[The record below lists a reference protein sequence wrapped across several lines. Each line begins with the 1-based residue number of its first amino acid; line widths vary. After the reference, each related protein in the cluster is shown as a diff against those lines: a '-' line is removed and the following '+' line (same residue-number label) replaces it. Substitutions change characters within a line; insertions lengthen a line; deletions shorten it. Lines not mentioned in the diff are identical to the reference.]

1 MSLFAGNLWKVTVDG
16 YSLDGFV
23 YSLSF
28 FNGKKRWLE
37 NYSPQTLSLTID
49 NSTNLAGAFLPGSEI
64 KVYRDGVGTN
74 NNARSFFYTQ
84 AVSYDDGFQY
94 ASGGATATITAI
106 DLFGV
111 LSREQLVDA
120 DLGDFNCLAQL
131 AEYTPLISFTSD
143 GNSIAVVTNDYTG
156 TIGAR
161 LAENMQTEHGLMI
174 NYGDTIKLLA
184 RSQVGENVSSLS
196 FGGTAS
202 ATVLPMNAVFRSA
215 LGDSFNN
222 VVTVDGPWGAFTAT
236 NAAGVALW
244 GTWATT
250 TTQVDGSGSQAQA
263 CAEYLAALMG
273 DALSVNQVYFE
284 IHVMDYA
291 VNPSTLTL
299 FQQYNDFISQN
310 IDVVYRIPGTV
321 SDTTYKCV
329 IEGLQINSDPEK
341 TEYVFFLTPAELYRS
356 FILDDAIFGTLDN
369 NRLSYGDTIVA

>member
-1 MSLFAGNLWKVTVDG
+1 MSNQNLWKVTVDG
-16 YSLDGFV
+16 ISLNGFV

-49 NSTNLAGAFLPGSEI
+49 NSTNLAASFLPGSEI
-64 KVYRDGVGTN
+64 KVYRDGVGSN

-84 AVSYDDGFQY
+84 SVSYDDGFQY

-111 LSREQLVDA
+111 LSREQLVNE
-120 DLGDFNCLAQL
+120 DLGDLNTLEQL
-131 AEYTPLISFTSD
+131 SPYTGLISFTND
-143 GNSIAVVTNDYTG
+143 GNSAAYPTDNYTG

-161 LAENMQTEHGLMI
+161 LAQNMQTEHGLMV

-184 RSQVGENVSSLS
+184 RSQVGENVSTLS
-196 FGGTAS
+196 FGGIAS

-222 VVTVDGPWGAFTAT
+222 VVTVDAPVGSYTAT

-250 TTQVDGSGSQAQA
+250 TTQVDGSSSQVQG

-291 VNPSTLTL
+291 VNPFTLTL
-299 FQQYNDFISQN
+299 FNDYNDFISQN
-310 IDVVYRIPGTV
+310 IDVVYRIPGTP

-329 IEGLQINSDPEK
+329 IEGLQINSDPSK

-369 NRLSYGDTIVA
+369 NRLSYGLAGF

>member
-1 MSLFAGNLWKVTVDG
+1 MSQNLWKVTVDG

-37 NYSPQTLSLTID
+37 NYSPQSLSLTID
-49 NSTNLAGAFLPGSEI
+49 NSTNLAASFLPGSEI

-84 AVSYDDGFQY
+84 SVSYDDGFQY

-111 LSREQLVDA
+111 LSREQLVNE
-120 DLGDFNCLAQL
+120 DLGDLNTLEQL
-131 AEYTPLISFTSD
+131 SPYTALISFTND
-143 GNSIAVVTNDYTG
+143 GNSAAYPTDNYTG

-161 LAENMQTEHGLMI
+161 LAQNMQTEHGLMI

-184 RSQVGENVSSLS
+184 RSQVGENVSTLS
-196 FGGTAS
+196 FGGIAS

-222 VVTVDGPWGAFTAT
+222 VVTVDAPVGSYTAT

-250 TTQVDGSGSQAQA
+250 TTQVDGSSSQVQG

-284 IHVMDYA
+284 IHVWDYA

-321 SDTTYKCV
+321 SDTTYECV

-341 TEYVFFLTPAELYRS
+341 TEYVFYLTPAELYRS
-356 FILDDAIFGTLDN
+356 FILDDPIFGTLDN
-369 NRLSYGDTIVA
+369 NRLSYGLAGF

>member
-1 MSLFAGNLWKVTVDG
+1 MSNQNLWKVTVDG
-16 YSLDGFV
+16 YSLNGFV

-49 NSTNLAGAFLPGSEI
+49 NSTGLASAFLPGSEI
-64 KVYRDGVGTN
+64 KVFRDGVGTN
-74 NNARSFFYTQ
+74 NNARSFFYTE

-111 LSREQLVDA
+111 LSREQLVDE
-120 DLGDFNCLAQL
+120 DLGDLNTLEQL
-131 AEYTPLISFTSD
+131 SPYTALISFTND
-143 GNSIAVVTNDYTG
+143 GNSAAYPTENYTG

-161 LAENMQTEHGLMI
+161 LAQNMQTEHGLMI

-184 RSQVGENVSSLS
+184 RSQVGENVSTLS

-202 ATVLPMNAVFRSA
+202 ATVLPMNAVFRSG
-215 LGDSFNN
+215 LGDSFNT
-222 VVTVDGPWGAFTAT
+222 VVTVDAPVGSSTAT
-236 NAAGVALW
+236 NAVGVSLW

-250 TTQVDGSGSQAQA
+250 TTQVDGSFTQVQG

-273 DALSVNQVYFE
+273 NALIENMVYFE
-284 IHVMDYA
+284 IHVWDYA

-310 IDVVYRIPGTV
+310 IDVVYRLPGNP
-321 SDTTYKCV
+321 SDTTFECV

-341 TEYVFFLTPAELYRS
+341 TEYVFYLTPADLYRS
-356 FILDDAIFGTLDN
+356 FILDDPIFGTLDN
-369 NRLSYGDTIVA
+369 NRLSYGLAGF

>member
-1 MSLFAGNLWKVTVDG
+1 MSQNLWKVTVDG

-28 FNGKKRWLE
+28 FNGKRRWLE
-37 NYSPQTLSLTID
+37 NYSPQNLSLTID
-49 NSTNLAGAFLPGSEI
+49 NSTNLAASFLPGSEI

-84 AVSYDDGFQY
+84 SVSYDDGFQY

-111 LSREQLVDA
+111 LSREQLVEE
-120 DLGDFNCLAQL
+120 DLGDLNTLEQL
-131 AEYTPLISFTSD
+131 SPYTALISFTND
-143 GNSIAVVTNDYTG
+143 GNSAAYGTLNYTG
-156 TIGAR
+156 SIGAR
-161 LAENMQTEHGLMI
+161 LTQNMQTEHGLMI

-184 RSQVGENVSSLS
+184 RSQVGDNVSTLS
-196 FGGTAS
+196 FGGLAS

-222 VVTVDGPWGAFTAT
+222 VVTVDAPVGSYTAT

-250 TTQVDGSGSQAQA
+250 TTQVDGSSSQVQG

-273 DALSVNQVYFE
+273 DALSVNQIYFE
-284 IHVMDYA
+284 IHVWDYA

-321 SDTTYKCV
+321 SDTTYECV

-369 NRLSYGDTIVA
+369 NRLSYGLAGF

>member
-1 MSLFAGNLWKVTVDG
+1 MSQNLWKVTVDG
-16 YSLDGFV
+16 YSLNGFV

-28 FNGKKRWLE
+28 FNGKRRWLE
-37 NYSPQTLSLTID
+37 NYSPQNLSLTID
-49 NSTNLAGAFLPGSEI
+49 NSTNLAASFLPGSEI

-84 AVSYDDGFQY
+84 SVSYDDGFQY

-111 LSREQLVDA
+111 LSREQLVNE
-120 DLGDFNCLAQL
+120 DLGDLNTLEQL
-131 AEYTPLISFTSD
+131 SPYTSLISFTND
-143 GNSIAVVTNDYTG
+143 GNSGAYPTPNYTG

-161 LAENMQTEHGLMI
+161 LAQNMQTEHGLMI

-184 RSQVGENVSSLS
+184 RSQVGDNVSTLS
-196 FGGTAS
+196 FGGVAS

-222 VVTVDGPWGAFTAT
+222 VVTVDAPVGSYTAT

-250 TTQVDGSGSQAQA
+250 TTQVDGSSSQVQG

-273 DALSVNQVYFE
+273 DALSVNQIYFE
-284 IHVMDYA
+284 IHVWDYA

-321 SDTTYKCV
+321 SDTTYECV

-369 NRLSYGDTIVA
+369 NRLSYGLAGF

>member
-1 MSLFAGNLWKVTVDG
+1 MSNQNLWKVTVDG

-49 NSTNLAGAFLPGSEI
+49 NSTGLASAFLPGSEI

-74 NNARSFFYTQ
+74 NNARNFFYTQ
-84 AVSYDDGFQY
+84 SVSYDDGFQY

-111 LSREQLVDA
+111 LSREQLVEE
-120 DLGDFNCLAQL
+120 DLGDLNTLEQL
-131 AEYTPLISFTSD
+131 SPYTGLISFTND
-143 GNSIAVVTNDYTG
+143 GNSAAYGTLNYTG

-161 LAENMQTEHGLMI
+161 LAQNMQTEHGLMI

-184 RSQVGENVSSLS
+184 RSQVGENVSTLS

-222 VVTVDGPWGAFTAT
+222 VVTVDAPVGSSTAT

-250 TTQVDGSGSQAQA
+250 TTQVDGSLTQVQG

-273 DALSVNQVYFE
+273 DALSENQVYFE
-284 IHVMDYA
+284 IHVWDYA

-310 IDVVYRIPGTV
+310 IDVVYRLPGNP
-321 SDTTYKCV
+321 SDTTFECV

-341 TEYVFFLTPAELYRS
+341 TEYVFYLTPADLYRS

-369 NRLSYGDTIVA
+369 NRLSYGLAGF

>member
-1 MSLFAGNLWKVTVDG
+1 MSQNLWKVTVDG

-28 FNGKKRWLE
+28 FNGKRRWLE
-37 NYSPQTLSLTID
+37 NYSPQNLSLTID
-49 NSTNLAGAFLPGSEI
+49 NSTNLAASFLPGSEI

-84 AVSYDDGFQY
+84 SVSYDDGFQY

-111 LSREQLVDA
+111 LSREQLVNET
-120 DLGDFNCLAQL
+120 LGDLNTLEQL
-131 AEYTPLISFTSD
+131 SPYTSLISFTND
-143 GNSIAVVTNDYTG
+143 GNSGAYPTPNYTG

-161 LAENMQTEHGLMI
+161 LAQNMQTEHGLMI

-184 RSQVGENVSSLS
+184 RSQVGDNVSTLS
-196 FGGTAS
+196 FGGVAS
-202 ATVLPMNAVFRSA
+202 ATVIPMNAVFRSA

-222 VVTVDGPWGAFTAT
+222 VVTVDAPVGSYTAT

-250 TTQVDGSGSQAQA
+250 TTQVDGSSSQVQG

-273 DALSVNQVYFE
+273 DALSVNQIYFE
-284 IHVMDYA
+284 IHVWDYA

-321 SDTTYKCV
+321 SDTTYECV

-369 NRLSYGDTIVA
+369 NRLSYGLAGF

>member
-1 MSLFAGNLWKVTVDG
+1 MSQNLWKVTVDG

-28 FNGKKRWLE
+28 FNGKRRWLE
-37 NYSPQTLSLTID
+37 NYSPQNLSLTID
-49 NSTNLAGAFLPGSEI
+49 NSTNLAASFLPGSEI

-84 AVSYDDGFQY
+84 SVSYDDGFQY

-111 LSREQLVDA
+111 LSREQLVNQT
-120 DLGDFNCLAQL
+120 LGDLNTLEQL
-131 AEYTPLISFTSD
+131 SPFTSLISFTND
-143 GNSIAVVTNDYTG
+143 GNSGAYPTPNYTG

-161 LAENMQTEHGLMI
+161 LAQNMQTEHGLMI
-174 NYGDTIKLLA
+174 NYGNTIKLLA
-184 RSQVGENVSSLS
+184 RSQVGDNVSTLS
-196 FGGTAS
+196 FGGVAS
-202 ATVLPMNAVFRSA
+202 ATVIPMNAVFRSA

-222 VVTVDGPWGAFTAT
+222 VVTVDAPVGSYTAT

-250 TTQVDGSGSQAQA
+250 TTQVDGSSSQVQG

-273 DALSVNQVYFE
+273 DALSVNQIYFE
-284 IHVMDYA
+284 IHVWDYA

-321 SDTTYKCV
+321 SDTTYECV

-356 FILDDAIFGTLDN
+356 FILNDAIFGTLDN
-369 NRLSYGDTIVA
+369 NRLSYGLAGF

>member
-1 MSLFAGNLWKVTVDG
+1 VF
-16 YSLDGFV
+16 
-23 YSLSF
+23 
-28 FNGKKRWLE
+28 
-37 NYSPQTLSLTID
+37 
-49 NSTNLAGAFLPGSEI
+49 
-64 KVYRDGVGTN
+64 RDAVGTN

-84 AVSYDDGFQY
+84 SVSFDDGFQY
-94 ASGGATATITAI
+94 ASGGATATITGI

-111 LSREQLVDA
+111 LSREQLVNE
-120 DLGDFNCLAQL
+120 DLGDLNTLEQL
-131 AEYTPLISFTSD
+131 SPYTSLISFTND
-143 GNSIAVVTNDYTG
+143 GNSAAYPTDNYTG

-161 LAENMQTEHGLMI
+161 LAQNMQTEHGLMI

-184 RSQVGENVSSLS
+184 RSQVGENVSTLS
-196 FGGTAS
+196 FGGIAS

-222 VVTVDGPWGAFTAT
+222 VVTVDAPVGSSTAT
-236 NAAGVALW
+236 NAAGVALF

-250 TTQVDGSGSQAQA
+250 TTQVDGSLTQVQG

-273 DALSVNQVYFE
+273 DFLSVNQVYFE

-299 FQQYNDFISQN
+299 FNQYNDFISQN
-310 IDVVYRIPGTV
+310 IDVVYRLPGDP
-321 SDTTYKCV
+321 SDTTFQCV

-341 TEYVFFLTPAELYRS
+341 TEYVFYLTPAELYRS

-369 NRLSYGDTIVA
+369 NRLSYGLAGF

>member
-1 MSLFAGNLWKVTVDG
+1 MSNQNLWKVTVDG
-16 YSLDGFV
+16 FSHDGFV

-37 NYSPQTLSLTID
+37 NYSPQSLSLTID
-49 NSTNLAGAFLPGSEI
+49 NSTGLASAFLPGSEI

-84 AVSYDDGFQY
+84 SVSFDDGFQY
-94 ASGGATATITAI
+94 ASGGATATISGI

-111 LSREQLVDA
+111 LSREQLVNE
-120 DLGDFNCLAQL
+120 DLGDLNTLEQL
-131 AEYTPLISFTSD
+131 SPYTGLISFTND
-143 GNSIAVVTNDYTG
+143 GNSAAYGTLNYTG
-156 TIGAR
+156 SIGAR
-161 LAENMQTEHGLMI
+161 LAQNMQTEHGLMF

-184 RSQVGENVSSLS
+184 RSQVGENVSTLS
-196 FGGTAS
+196 FGGIAS

-222 VVTVDGPWGAFTAT
+222 VVTVDAPPGSYTAT
-236 NAAGVALW
+236 NAASVTLYAE
-244 GTWATT
+244 WATT
-250 TTQVDGSGSQAQA
+250 TTQVDGSSSQVQG

-273 DALSVNQVYFE
+273 DPLSDNQVYFE

-299 FQQYNDFISQN
+299 FNQYNDFISQN
-310 IDVVYRIPGTV
+310 IDVVYRTPGTL
-321 SDTTYKCV
+321 SDTTFQCV
-329 IEGLQINSDPEK
+329 IEGLQINSDPQK
-341 TEYVFFLTPAELYRS
+341 TEYVFFLTPAALYRS

-369 NRLSYGDTIVA
+369 NRLSYGVAGF

>member
-273 DALSVNQVYFE
+273 DALSVNQIYFE

-369 NRLSYGDTIVA
+369 NRLSYGDTVVA

>member
-1 MSLFAGNLWKVTVDG
+1 LAA
-16 YSLDGFV
+16 
-23 YSLSF
+23 SF
-28 FNGKKRWLE
+28 
-37 NYSPQTLSLTID
+37 Q
-49 NSTNLAGAFLPGSEI
+49 PGSEI

-84 AVSYDDGFQY
+84 SVSYDDGFQY

-111 LSREQLVDA
+111 LSREQLVNE
-120 DLGDFNCLAQL
+120 DLGDLNTLEQL
-131 AEYTPLISFTSD
+131 SPYTALISFTND
-143 GNSIAVVTNDYTG
+143 GNSGAYPTPNYTG

-161 LAENMQTEHGLMI
+161 LAQNMQTEHGLMI

-184 RSQVGENVSSLS
+184 RSQVGDNISTLS
-196 FGGTAS
+196 FGGVAS

-222 VVTVDGPWGAFTAT
+222 VVTVDAPVGSSTAT

-250 TTQVDGSGSQAQA
+250 TTQVDGSLNQVQGCAQ
-263 CAEYLAALMG
+263 YLAALMG
-273 DALSVNQVYFE
+273 DALSVNQIYFE
-284 IHVMDYA
+284 IHVWDYA

-299 FQQYNDFISQN
+299 FMQYNDFISQN
-310 IDVVYRIPGTV
+310 IDVVYRIPGTL
-321 SDTTYKCV
+321 SDTTYECV

-341 TEYVFFLTPAELYRS
+341 TEYVFYLTPAELYRS
-356 FILDDAIFGTLDN
+356 FILDDPIFGTLDN
-369 NRLSYGDTIVA
+369 NRLSYGLAGF

>member
-1 MSLFAGNLWKVTVDG
+1 MSNQNLWKVTVDG
-16 YSLDGFV
+16 ISLNGFV

-49 NSTNLAGAFLPGSEI
+49 NSTNLAASFLPGSEI
-64 KVYRDGVGTN
+64 KVYRDGVGSN

-84 AVSYDDGFQY
+84 SVSYDDGFQY

-111 LSREQLVDA
+111 LSREQLVNE
-120 DLGDFNCLAQL
+120 DLGDLNTLEQL
-131 AEYTPLISFTSD
+131 SPYTGLISFTND
-143 GNSIAVVTNDYTG
+143 GNSAAYPTDNYTG

-161 LAENMQTEHGLMI
+161 LAQNMQTEHGLMV

-184 RSQVGENVSSLS
+184 RSQVGENVSTLS
-196 FGGTAS
+196 FGGIAS

-222 VVTVDGPWGAFTAT
+222 VVTVDAPVGSYTAT

-250 TTQVDGSGSQAQA
+250 TTQVDGSSSQVQG

-291 VNPSTLTL
+291 VNPFTLTL
-299 FQQYNDFISQN
+299 FNDYNDFISQN
-310 IDVVYRIPGTV
+310 IDVVYRIPGTP

-329 IEGLQINSDPEK
+329 IEGLQINSDPSK

-369 NRLSYGDTIVA
+369 NRLSYGDTVVA

>member
-1 MSLFAGNLWKVTVDG
+1 MSQNLWKVTVDG

-28 FNGKKRWLE
+28 FNGKRRWLE
-37 NYSPQTLSLTID
+37 NYSPQNLSLTID
-49 NSTNLAGAFLPGSEI
+49 NSTNLAASFLPGSEI

-84 AVSYDDGFQY
+84 SVSYDDGFQY

-111 LSREQLVDA
+111 LSREQLVNQT
-120 DLGDFNCLAQL
+120 LGDLNTLEQL
-131 AEYTPLISFTSD
+131 SPFTTLISFTND
-143 GNSIAVVTNDYTG
+143 GNSGAYPTPNYTG

-161 LAENMQTEHGLMI
+161 LAQNMQTEHGLMI

-184 RSQVGENVSSLS
+184 RSQVGDNISTLS
-196 FGGTAS
+196 FGGIAS

-222 VVTVDGPWGAFTAT
+222 VVTVDAPVGSSTAT

-250 TTQVDGSGSQAQA
+250 TTQVDGSLNQVQGCAQ
-263 CAEYLAALMG
+263 YLAALMG
-273 DALSVNQVYFE
+273 DALSVNQIYFE
-284 IHVMDYA
+284 IHVWDYA

-299 FQQYNDFISQN
+299 FMQYNDFISQN

-321 SDTTYKCV
+321 SDTTYECV

-341 TEYVFFLTPAELYRS
+341 TEYVFYLTPAELYRS

-369 NRLSYGDTIVA
+369 NRLSYGLAGF

>member
-1 MSLFAGNLWKVTVDG
+1 MSQNLWKVTVDG

-37 NYSPQTLSLTID
+37 NYSPQNLSLTID
-49 NSTNLAGAFLPGSEI
+49 NSTNLAASFLPGSEI

-84 AVSYDDGFQY
+84 SVSYDDGFQY

-111 LSREQLVDA
+111 LSREQLVNET
-120 DLGDFNCLAQL
+120 LGDLNTLEQL
-131 AEYTPLISFTSD
+131 SPYTSLISFTND
-143 GNSIAVVTNDYTG
+143 GNSGAYPTPNYTG

-161 LAENMQTEHGLMI
+161 LAQNMQTEHGLMI

-184 RSQVGENVSSLS
+184 RSQVGDNVSTLS
-196 FGGTAS
+196 FGGVAS

-222 VVTVDGPWGAFTAT
+222 VVTVDAPVGSYTAT

-250 TTQVDGSGSQAQA
+250 TTQVDGSSSQVQG

-273 DALSVNQVYFE
+273 DALSVNQIYFE
-284 IHVMDYA
+284 IHVWDYA

-310 IDVVYRIPGTV
+310 INVVYRIPGTV
-321 SDTTYKCV
+321 SDTTYECV

-369 NRLSYGDTIVA
+369 NRLSYGLAGF

>member
-1 MSLFAGNLWKVTVDG
+1 MTNQNLWKVTVDG
-16 YSLDGFV
+16 YSLHGYV

-37 NYSPQTLSLTID
+37 NYSPQTLTLTID
-49 NSTNLAGAFLPGSEI
+49 NSTNLASIFLPGSEI

-111 LSREQLVDA
+111 LSREQLVEE
-120 DLGDFNCLAQL
+120 DLGDLNTLEQL
-131 AEYTPLISFTSD
+131 SPYTALISFTND
-143 GNSIAVVTNDYTG
+143 GNSAAYGTLNYTG
-156 TIGAR
+156 SIGAR
-161 LAENMQTEHGLMI
+161 LAQNMQTEHGLMI

-184 RSQVGENVSSLS
+184 RSQIGDNVSTLS

-222 VVTVDGPWGAFTAT
+222 VVTVDAPVGSYTAT
-236 NAAGVALW
+236 NAVGVALW

-250 TTQVDGSGSQAQA
+250 TTQVDGSLTQVQG

-273 DALSVNQVYFE
+273 DALSENQVYFE
-284 IHVMDYA
+284 IHLYDYSIA
-291 VNPSTLTL
+291 VATAPA
-299 FQQYNDFISQN
+299 FQPYNDFISQN

-321 SDTTYKCV
+321 SDTTYECV

-341 TEYVFFLTPAELYRS
+341 TEYVFFLTPAALYRS

-369 NRLSYGDTIVA
+369 NRLSYGVAGFA

>member
-49 NSTNLAGAFLPGSEI
+49 NSTNLAASFLPGSEI

-273 DALSVNQVYFE
+273 DALSVNQIYFE

-321 SDTTYKCV
+321 SDTTYECV

-341 TEYVFFLTPAELYRS
+341 TEYVFFLTPAALYRS

-369 NRLSYGDTIVA
+369 NRLSYGLAGF

>member
-1 MSLFAGNLWKVTVDG
+1 
-16 YSLDGFV
+16 
-23 YSLSF
+23 
-28 FNGKKRWLE
+28 
-37 NYSPQTLSLTID
+37 
-49 NSTNLAGAFLPGSEI
+49 LPGSEI
-64 KVYRDGVGTN
+64 KVFRDGVGTN
-74 NNARSFFYTQ
+74 NNARSFFYTES
-84 AVSYDDGFQY
+84 VSYDDGFQY

-111 LSREQLVDA
+111 LSREQLVEE
-120 DLGDFNCLAQL
+120 DLGDLNTLEQL
-131 AEYTPLISFTSD
+131 SPYTGLISFTND
-143 GNSIAVVTNDYTG
+143 GNSAAYGTLNYTG

-161 LAENMQTEHGLMI
+161 LAQNMQTEHGLMI

-184 RSQVGENVSSLS
+184 RSQVGDNVSTLS

-222 VVTVDGPWGAFTAT
+222 VVTVDAPVGSSTAT
-236 NAAGVALW
+236 NASSVTLY

-250 TTQVDGSGSQAQA
+250 TTQVDGSLTQVQG

-273 DALSVNQVYFE
+273 DPLSDNQVYFE

-299 FQQYNDFISQN
+299 FSQYNDFISQN

-321 SDTTYKCV
+321 SNTTYECV

-341 TEYVFFLTPAELYRS
+341 TEYVFFLTPAALYRS

-369 NRLSYGDTIVA
+369 NRLSYGVAGF

>member
-1 MSLFAGNLWKVTVDG
+1 MSNQNLWKVTVDG
-16 YSLDGFV
+16 ISLNGFV

-49 NSTNLAGAFLPGSEI
+49 NSTNLAASFQPGSEI

-74 NNARSFFYTQ
+74 NNARSFFYTES
-84 AVSYDDGFQY
+84 VSYDDGFQY
-94 ASGGATATITAI
+94 ASGGATATITGI

-111 LSREQLVDA
+111 LSREQLVNE
-120 DLGDFNCLAQL
+120 DLGDLNTLEQL
-131 AEYTPLISFTSD
+131 SPYTALISFTND
-143 GNSIAVVTNDYTG
+143 GNSAAYPTDNYTG

-161 LAENMQTEHGLMI
+161 LAQNMQTEHGLMI

-184 RSQVGENVSSLS
+184 RSQVGENVSTLS

-222 VVTVDGPWGAFTAT
+222 VVTVDAPVGSYTAT

-250 TTQVDGSGSQAQA
+250 TTQVDGSSSQVQG

-273 DALSVNQVYFE
+273 DFLSVNQIYFE

-291 VNPSTLTL
+291 VNPFTLTL
-299 FQQYNDFISQN
+299 FNDYNDFISQN
-310 IDVVYRIPGTV
+310 IDVVYRIPGTP
-321 SDTTYKCV
+321 SDTTYQCV

-341 TEYVFFLTPAELYRS
+341 TEYVFYLTPAELYRS

-369 NRLSYGDTIVA
+369 NRLSYGLAGF

>member
-1 MSLFAGNLWKVTVDG
+1 MGQNLWKVTVDG
-16 YSLDGFV
+16 YSLDGYV

-37 NYSPQTLSLTID
+37 NYSPQTLTLTID
-49 NSTNLAGAFLPGSEI
+49 NSTNLAGAFLPGAEI

-84 AVSYDDGFQY
+84 SVSYDDGFQY

-143 GNSIAVVTNDYTG
+143 GNSIAVVTNNYTG

-161 LAENMQTEHGLMI
+161 LTENMQTEHGLMI

-273 DALSVNQVYFE
+273 DALSVNQIYFE

-369 NRLSYGDTIVA
+369 NRLSYGDTVVA

>member
-1 MSLFAGNLWKVTVDG
+1 MTNTNLWKVTVDG

-37 NYSPQTLSLTID
+37 NYSPQTLSLTIN
-49 NSTNLAGAFLPGSEI
+49 NSTNLASAFLPGSEI
-64 KVYRDGVGTN
+64 KVYRDGIGTN

-84 AVSYDDGFQY
+84 SVSYDDGFQY

-111 LSREQLVDA
+111 LSREQLTNA

-131 AEYTPLISFTSD
+131 SEYTPLISFTSD
-143 GNSIAVVTNDYTG
+143 GNSIAVVTDNYTG

-161 LAENMQTEHGLMI
+161 LAQNMQTEHGIMI

-184 RSQVGENVSSLS
+184 RSQVGENVSTLS

-222 VVTVDGPWGAFTAT
+222 VVTVDGPWGPFTAT

-250 TTQVDGSGSQAQA
+250 TTQVDGTSGQAQA
-263 CAEYLAALMG
+263 SAEYLAALMG

-299 FQQYNDFISQN
+299 FMQYNDFISQN
-310 IDVVYRIPGTV
+310 IDVVYRIPGTP
-321 SDTTYKCV
+321 SDTTYECV
-329 IEGLQINSDPEK
+329 IEGLQINSDPQK
-341 TEYVFFLTPAELYRS
+341 TEYVFYLTPAELYRS

-369 NRLSYGDTIVA
+369 NRLSYGDTVVA

>member
-1 MSLFAGNLWKVTVDG
+1 MSNQNLWKVTVDG

-28 FNGKKRWLE
+28 FNGKMRWLE
-37 NYSPQTLSLTID
+37 NYSPQTLLLTID
-49 NSTNLAGAFLPGSEI
+49 NSTNLAASFLPGSEI

-84 AVSYDDGFQY
+84 SISYNDGFQY
-94 ASGGATATITAI
+94 ASGGATATITGI

-111 LSREQLVDA
+111 LSREQLVNET
-120 DLGDFNCLAQL
+120 LGDLNTLEQMSP
-131 AEYTPLISFTSD
+131 YTGLISFTND
-143 GNSIAVVTNDYTG
+143 GNSAAYPTADYTG

-184 RSQVGENVSSLS
+184 RSQVGENVSTLS

-222 VVTVDGPWGAFTAT
+222 VVTVDAPVGSYTAT

-250 TTQVDGSGSQAQA
+250 TTQVDGSLSQAQG

-273 DALSVNQVYFE
+273 DFLSVNQIYFE

-299 FQQYNDFISQN
+299 FNRYNDFISQN
-310 IDVVYRIPGTV
+310 IDVVYRIPGTP
-321 SDTTYKCV
+321 SNTTYKCV

-341 TEYVFFLTPAELYRS
+341 TEYVFYLTPAELYRS
-356 FILDDAIFGTLDN
+356 FILDDPIFGTLDN
-369 NRLSYGDTIVA
+369 NRLSYGLAGF

>member
-1 MSLFAGNLWKVTVDG
+1 MSNQNLWKVTVDG
-16 YSLDGFV
+16 ISLDGFV

-49 NSTNLAGAFLPGSEI
+49 NSTNLAASFLPGSEI
-64 KVYRDGVGTN
+64 KVYRDGVGSN

-84 AVSYDDGFQY
+84 SVSYDDGFQY

-111 LSREQLVDA
+111 LSREQLVNE
-120 DLGDFNCLAQL
+120 DLGDFNTLDQL
-131 AEYTPLISFTSD
+131 ANFTALISFTND
-143 GNSIAVVTNDYTG
+143 GNSVAYPTDNYTG

-161 LAENMQTEHGLMI
+161 LAQNMQTEHGLMI

-184 RSQVGENVSSLS
+184 RSQVGENVSTLS

-222 VVTVDGPWGAFTAT
+222 VVTVDSPPGSYTAT

-250 TTQVDGSGSQAQA
+250 TTQVDGSFTQVQG

-273 DALSVNQVYFE
+273 NALIENMVYFE

-291 VNPSTLTL
+291 VNPFTLTL
-299 FQQYNDFISQN
+299 FNDYNDFISQN
-310 IDVVYRIPGTV
+310 IDVVYRIPGTP

-341 TEYVFFLTPAELYRS
+341 TEYVFYLTPADLYRS
-356 FILDDAIFGTLDN
+356 FILDDPIFGTLDN
-369 NRLSYGDTIVA
+369 NRLSYGLAGF

>member
-1 MSLFAGNLWKVTVDG
+1 MSNQNLWKVTVDG
-16 YSLDGFV
+16 ISLDGFV

-49 NSTNLAGAFLPGSEI
+49 NSTNLAASFQPGSEI

-74 NNARSFFYTQ
+74 NNARSFFYTES
-84 AVSYDDGFQY
+84 VSYDDGFQY
-94 ASGGATATITAI
+94 ASGGATATITGI

-111 LSREQLVDA
+111 LSREQLVNE
-120 DLGDFNCLAQL
+120 DLGDLNTLNQL
-131 AEYTPLISFTSD
+131 SPYTGLISFTND
-143 GNSIAVVTNDYTG
+143 GNSAAYPTDNYTG

-161 LAENMQTEHGLMI
+161 LAQNMQTEHGLMI

-184 RSQVGENVSSLS
+184 RSQVGENVSTLS
-196 FGGTAS
+196 FGGIAS

-222 VVTVDGPWGAFTAT
+222 VVTVDAPVGSYTAT

-250 TTQVDGSGSQAQA
+250 TTQVDGSSSQVQG

-273 DALSVNQVYFE
+273 DALSENQVYFE

-291 VNPSTLTL
+291 VNPFTLTL
-299 FQQYNDFISQN
+299 FMQYNDFISQN
-310 IDVVYRIPGTV
+310 IDVVYRTPGTP
-321 SDTTYKCV
+321 SDTTFECV

-341 TEYVFFLTPAELYRS
+341 TEYVFYLTPAELYRS

-369 NRLSYGDTIVA
+369 NRLSYGVAGF

>member
-1 MSLFAGNLWKVTVDG
+1 MAQNLWKVTVDG
-16 YSLDGFV
+16 YSLDGYV

-28 FNGKKRWLE
+28 FNGKRRWLE
-37 NYSPQTLSLTID
+37 NYSPQNLSLTID
-49 NSTNLAGAFLPGSEI
+49 NSTNLAASFLPGSEI

-111 LSREQLVDA
+111 LSREQLVEE
-120 DLGDFNCLAQL
+120 DLGDLNTLEQL
-131 AEYTPLISFTSD
+131 SPYTALISFTND
-143 GNSIAVVTNDYTG
+143 GNSAAYGTLNYTG
-156 TIGAR
+156 SIGAR
-161 LAENMQTEHGLMI
+161 LTQNMQTEHGLMI

>member
-1 MSLFAGNLWKVTVDG
+1 MSNQNLWKVTVDG

-49 NSTNLAGAFLPGSEI
+49 NSTNLASAFLPGSEI

-84 AVSYDDGFQY
+84 GVSYDDGFQY

-111 LSREQLVDA
+111 LSREQLVEE
-120 DLGDFNCLAQL
+120 DLGDLNTLEQL
-131 AEYTPLISFTSD
+131 SPYTALISFTNN
-143 GNSIAVVTNDYTG
+143 GNSAAYPTADYTG

-184 RSQVGENVSSLS
+184 RSQVGDSVSTLS

-202 ATVLPMNAVFRSA
+202 ATVLPMNAVYRSA
-215 LGDSFNN
+215 FGDSFNN
-222 VVTVDGPWGAFTAT
+222 VVTVDAPVGSYTAT

-250 TTQVDGSGSQAQA
+250 TTQVDGSLSQVQG

-273 DALSVNQVYFE
+273 DATSVEQIYFE

-299 FQQYNDFISQN
+299 FMQYNDLISQN

-321 SDTTYKCV
+321 SDTTYECV
-329 IEGLQINSDPEK
+329 IEGLQINSVPQS
-341 TEYVFFLTPAELYRS
+341 TEYVFFLTPASLYRS

-369 NRLSYGDTIVA
+369 NRLSYGLAGF